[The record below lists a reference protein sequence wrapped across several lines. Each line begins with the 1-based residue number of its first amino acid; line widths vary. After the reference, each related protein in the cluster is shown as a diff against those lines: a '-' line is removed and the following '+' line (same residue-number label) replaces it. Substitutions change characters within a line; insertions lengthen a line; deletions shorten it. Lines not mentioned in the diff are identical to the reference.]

1 MGRFFLTQS
10 GEERQRVRH
19 AIETHRLSLHN
30 AVRSRHCRHRHLAC
44 ADGSIPAAMQLSE
57 NLAPLHPRHPT
68 PPAKP
73 APTALRPEAEPR
85 SQVQQLHRQI
95 VPIAFAALST
105 ASHTNCVP
113 DPGGA
118 FRLLKR
124 HENLLADAALE
135 EPARRVE
142 GISCPSAV
150 QEPA

>member
-30 AVRSRHCRHRHLAC
+30 AVRSRHCRLRLLAC

-73 APTALRPEAEPR
+73 ALTAARPEAESR
-85 SQVQQLHRQI
+85 SQVQQLHRPF
-95 VPIAFAALST
+95 VPAILGALS
-105 ASHTNCVP
+105 AVPHTNCVP
-113 DPGGA
+113 DSLA
-118 FRLLKR
+118 TFRLLKKHGNPWR
-124 HENLLADAALE
+124 
-135 EPARRVE
+135 
-142 GISCPSAV
+142 S
-150 QEPA
+150 